1 MRDFRYLFPPLNADY
16 RGSRFSFW
24 FLVFITALSTARS
37 LVHIFA
43 PDGGA
48 NSIAGIDVDVEG
60 GDNIIALFAQW
71 GWEQLLLALIAWVI
85 ITKYRSLVPLALLLQ
100 VLDWG
105 GRWAVGEF
113 KPFVVDAP
121 PPGAIGNLIF
131 LPLSA
136 IALWFALPKKS
147 AADSTHEARH

>member
-1 MRDFRYLFPPLNADY
+1 MRDFRYLFPPLSADY

-60 GDNIIALFAQW
+60 GDNVIDDDTAEKFFTIAIEKVHLM
-71 GWEQLLLALIAWVI
+71 GVPTSEDSPRYVEQTVKRRI
-85 ITKYRSLVPLALLLQ
+85 
-100 VLDWG
+100 
-105 GRWAVGEF
+105 
-113 KPFVVDAP
+113 
-121 PPGAIGNLIF
+121 
-131 LPLSA
+131 
-136 IALWFALPKKS
+136 
-147 AADSTHEARH
+147 H